1 MTRCISWIRAAK
13 KDFKKFPIA
22 VQDQMKNAL
31 DIAAL
36 GQKADIAKSLRGLA
50 TGILEIALCYKTG
63 AYGTIYTV
71 QLDEDIWVD
80 PCLSEKVPN
89 GYYDS

>member
-1 MTRCISWIRAAK
+1 MNMGCGKRLQEV
-13 KDFKKFPIA
+13 PIA
-22 VQDQMKNAL
+22 VQDQMENAL
-31 DIAAL
+31 DIATL